1 MYGKLQP
8 LNRPL
13 YTGISNAMIMASTSI
28 NCMIRQRIW
37 RLQGTRQLATGAR
50 TTKRDKEQRFVRE
63 EPSSQTKPSN
73 GAVDAT
79 REILGRNKSTY
90 YDPENKTLNL
100 NLSNKELLRQIRQ
113 ATEDRMKKRYVIPS
127 ASWSESLKKQF
138 SQKSPKKFTDQL
150 RRCLDNATISPDS
163 ITKPLGVGDLVTL
176 SDDTMELYMVVGQP
190 DTIGSNA
197 YTFIN
202 NEGEIVYG
210 SKFMIQMRFP
220 GVIDKELVDTLKTFV
235 QLERKYENVAPIG
248 VSDASFSRSDESAPP
263 LMRLALKKSSKE
275 PSMADVSEPQDSDL
289 NTEFIV
295 ALASSQLLTN
305 SNVNTFFVPTS
316 ARELYSK
323 SLTSISLSAFNQVPQ
338 IARRLEVLHRALQ
351 YTEDGDILDSP
362 KTVYIFDM
370 LRYLQ
375 LFDEIDVPQEPMDTF
390 CRRLK
395 ASIDDKLHQF
405 EEGTSHLGKLV
416 PKMKDVLDRPF
427 HVSTFLASI
436 IALRT
441 QGRLWKVNQQGSSN
455 PPLSVTVLPL
465 KDAQLIESTLALL
478 SSDGEIEFAADFVG
492 VVEGKKRLSSKY
504 LGVIQLFRDY
514 VAGNFTNDSAIEA
527 KLVLVIRLIDKQLHR
542 REDDVPLLY
551 EYSRTRCY
559 ELLQQYESVN
569 KSWIENPSAWNASL
583 LSSNPGILLKS
594 DLNSDFYNYLSATAL
609 NQQKVEEIKDTELH
623 SEDPLVRHRES
634 FGPVPVYC
642 IDSEHAHEIDDGIA
656 ITSNENNYKIL
667 VHVADPTSYIR
678 LFSNLSNVAFEKGTT
693 TYLPEGP
700 IMMLPKFISDLC
712 GLGSTNETR
721 TFVVEFEIS
730 KSLLEQFRALK
741 AYGSQLQSVFEQV
754 ANQVKT
760 SSNVRYCTASN
771 FPQKFTYSK
780 VNEVLNSP
788 TLSQDAKVCEHAR
801 NLANLYDVARLLH
814 NARVYTGN
822 AIDIDIPR
830 SSVVVNYDPNGKP
843 GLVESQHGY
852 EMTLQHTHGDKG
864 YPVISIGTNPDQ
876 AADSKS
882 QTLVSNLM
890 VAANTAASQFA
901 STHGIELV
909 HRGQEI
915 SLEKNVLQQLQNLTR
930 RRYET
935 ATPLSVEETSQ
946 VLSVLTSAKYQVGR
960 HRHEALGVEGYATVT
975 SPLRRHVDM
984 VNHWKFQEY
993 FLGTPLLLLEQ
1004 LHYICHHLQAR
1015 ELINKQV
1022 QAASSKF
1029 WEGIFLRA
1037 YTRERRHKIN
1047 FRLLLRSHPQFGDVR
1062 VNVVGFNNLR
1072 AKLEPTPNLIEK
1084 YKNGTFSVGK
1094 VAEGPFEISKLDL
1107 IEDEVCFRLSEG

>member
-1 MYGKLQP
+1 M
-8 LNRPL
+8 
-13 YTGISNAMIMASTSI
+13 ISASTNI
-28 NCMIRQRIW
+28 NYMIRQRIW
-37 RLQGTRQLATGAR
+37 RLQGTRQLATSTR
-50 TTKRDKEQRFVRE
+50 TTKRDTEQRYKRE
-63 EPSSQTKPSN
+63 KVSNQTKLSN
-73 GAVDAT
+73 EPADTT
-79 REILGRNKSTY
+79 REILDQTKSTY
-90 YDPENKTLNL
+90 YDPENTTLNL
-100 NLSNKELLRQIRQ
+100 NLRNKELLRQIRQ
-113 ATEDRMKKRYVIPS
+113 ATEDRMKKRYEIPS
-127 ASWSESLKKQF
+127 SNWSESLKKQF
-138 SQKSPKKFTDQL
+138 SKNYSKKFTDQL
-150 RRCLDNATISPDS
+150 QRCLDNAAISPDS

-176 SDDTMELYMVVGQP
+176 SDDTMELYIVVAQP
-190 DTIGSNA
+190 ETIGSNA

-220 GVIDKELVDTLKTFV
+220 GVIDKELVETLKTFV

-248 VSDASFSRSDESAPP
+248 VSDASFSRSEESAPP
-263 LMRLALKKSSKE
+263 SMRQAGEKNTKE
-275 PSMADVSEPQDSDL
+275 DVSEPEDSDL

-295 ALASSQLLTN
+295 ASASSQLLTN

-316 ARELYSK
+316 ARESYSK

-338 IARRLEVLHRALQ
+338 ISRRLEVLHRALQ

-395 ASIDDKLHQF
+395 ASIDEKLHQF
-405 EEGTSHLGKLV
+405 EEDTSHLGKLV
-416 PKMKDVLDRPF
+416 PKMKDVVDRPF

-436 IALRT
+436 IAMRT

-478 SSDGEIEFAADFVG
+478 MSSNGESAFAADFVG
-492 VVEGKKRLSSKY
+492 VVNGKKSMSSKF

-514 VAGNFTNDSAIEA
+514 VAGNFTNDTAIEA
-527 KLVLVIRLIDKQLHR
+527 KLVSVIRLIDKQLHR

-551 EYSRTRCY
+551 EYSRARCY
-559 ELLQQYESVN
+559 ELLQQYESVD

-583 LSSNPGILLKS
+583 LSSSPGISLKS

-609 NQQKVEEIKDTELH
+609 NQQRVEEIEDTEFQT
-623 SEDPLVRHRES
+623 EDPLVSHRES
-634 FGPVPVYC
+634 FGPVPIYC

-656 ITSNENNYKIL
+656 ITSDENNYKIS
-667 VHVADPTSYIR
+667 VHVADPTSYVR

-700 IMMLPKFISDLC
+700 IMMLPKFVSEIC

-730 KSLLEQFRALK
+730 KSLLQEFRNPQSH
-741 AYGSQLQSVFEQV
+741 GDQIQSVLEAV

-760 SSNVRYCTASN
+760 SSNVRYCTATN

-788 TLSQDAKVCEHAR
+788 TLSDDTKSCEHAK
-801 NLANLYDVARLLH
+801 NLVNLYDVARLLH

-822 AIDIDIPR
+822 AIDTDIPR
-830 SSVVVNYDPNGKP
+830 SSVSVSYAQKGKP
-843 GLVESQHGY
+843 GLVESEHGY

-901 STHGIELV
+901 SSHGIELV
-909 HRGQEI
+909 HRAQEI
-915 SLEKNVLQQLQNLTR
+915 SLEKSVLEQLQNLTR

-946 VLSVLTSAKYQVGR
+946 VLSVLTSAKYKVGR
-960 HRHEALGVEGYATVT
+960 DRHEALGVEGYATVT
-975 SPLRRHVDM
+975 SPLRRYVDM

-993 FLGTPLLLLEQ
+993 FLGKPLLSLEQ

-1022 QAASSKF
+1022 QVASSKF
-1029 WEGIFLRA
+1029 WEGIFFRE
-1037 YTRERRHKIN
+1037 YTREQRQKIN
-1047 FRLLLRSHPQFGDVR
+1047 FQLLLRSHPQFGVVR

-1072 AKLEPTPNLIEK
+1072 AKLEPTPNLIQK
-1084 YKNGTFSVGK
+1084 FKDGTFTVGK

-1107 IEDEVCFRLSEG
+1107 IEDEVCFRLSE

>member
-1 MYGKLQP
+1 
-8 LNRPL
+8 
-13 YTGISNAMIMASTSI
+13 
-28 NCMIRQRIW
+28 
-37 RLQGTRQLATGAR
+37 
-50 TTKRDKEQRFVRE
+50 
-63 EPSSQTKPSN
+63 
-73 GAVDAT
+73 
-79 REILGRNKSTY
+79 
-90 YDPENKTLNL
+90 
-100 NLSNKELLRQIRQ
+100 
-113 ATEDRMKKRYVIPS
+113 MKKRYEIPS
-127 ASWSESLKKQF
+127 LNWSESLKKQF
-138 SQKSPKKFTDQL
+138 SKNYSKKFTDQL
-150 RRCLDNATISPDS
+150 QRCLDNAAISPDS

-176 SDDTMELYMVVGQP
+176 SDDTMELYIVVAQP
-190 DTIGSNA
+190 ETIGSNA

-220 GVIDKELVDTLKTFV
+220 GVIDKELVETLKTFV

-248 VSDASFSRSDESAPP
+248 VSDASFSRSEESAPP
-263 LMRLALKKSSKE
+263 LMRQAGEKNTKE
-275 PSMADVSEPQDSDL
+275 DVSEPEDSDL

-338 IARRLEVLHRALQ
+338 ISRRLEVLHRALQ

-395 ASIDDKLHQF
+395 ASIDEKLHQF
-405 EEGTSHLGKLV
+405 EEDTSHLGKLV
-416 PKMKDVLDRPF
+416 PKMKDVVDRPF
-427 HVSTFLASI
+427 HVSMFLASI
-436 IALRT
+436 IAMRT

-478 SSDGEIEFAADFVG
+478 MSSNGESAFAADFVG
-492 VVEGKKRLSSKY
+492 VVNGKKSMSSKF

-514 VAGNFTNDSAIEA
+514 VAGNFTNDTAIEA

-551 EYSRTRCY
+551 EYSRARCY
-559 ELLQQYESVN
+559 ELLQQYESVD

-583 LSSNPGILLKS
+583 LSSSPGILLKS

-609 NQQKVEEIKDTELH
+609 NQQRVEEIEDTEFQT
-623 SEDPLVRHRES
+623 EDPLVLHRES
-634 FGPVPVYC
+634 FGPVPIYC

-656 ITSNENNYKIL
+656 ITSDENNYKIL
-667 VHVADPTSYIR
+667 VHVADPTSYVR

-700 IMMLPKFISDLC
+700 IMMLPKFVSEIC

-730 KSLLEQFRALK
+730 KSLLQEFRNPQSH
-741 AYGSQLQSVFEQV
+741 GDQIQSVLEAV

-760 SSNVRYCTASN
+760 SSNVRYCTATN

-788 TLSQDAKVCEHAR
+788 TLSDDTKSCEHAK
-801 NLANLYDVARLLH
+801 NLVNLYDVARLLH

-830 SSVVVNYDPNGKP
+830 SSVLVSYAQKGKP
-843 GLVESQHGY
+843 GLVESEHGY

-901 STHGIELV
+901 SSHGIELV
-909 HRGQEI
+909 HRAQEI
-915 SLEKNVLQQLQNLTR
+915 SLEKSVLEQLQNLTR

-946 VLSVLTSAKYQVGR
+946 VLSVLTSAKYKVGR
-960 HRHEALGVEGYATVT
+960 DRHEALGVEGYATVT
-975 SPLRRHVDM
+975 SPLRRYVDM

-993 FLGTPLLLLEQ
+993 FLGKPLLLLEQ

-1022 QAASSKF
+1022 QVASSKF
-1029 WEGIFLRA
+1029 WEGIFFQE
-1037 YTRERRHKIN
+1037 YTREQRQKIN
-1047 FRLLLRSHPQFGDVR
+1047 FQLLLRSHPQFGVVR

-1072 AKLEPTPNLIEK
+1072 AKLEPTPNLIQK
-1084 YKNGTFSVGK
+1084 FKDGTFTVGK

-1107 IEDEVCFRLSEG
+1107 IEDEVCFRLSE